1 MPTFP
6 HPAISTFRRV
16 IGAAGL
22 CLWMTLTGDAATAQE
37 ETCGSNRDAI
47 CVSGMVPKSDPAR
60 VWELLRGNL
69 KFALYYFEC
78 LGGDQ
83 LSCTVVGG
91 QLFDGRDLALDP
103 DAAMALLGPSCDFGH
118 EFACVAVAYHFRE
131 TALGD
136 VDPLLI
142 AQLARRSCRAEAD
155 ACAFEASL
163 YVDGD
168 VFPVDHDKAAE
179 VLSYACARKAGNS
192 CYRLGQLHL
201 DGLAPGS
208 SEQKGRDLV
217 EQSCEFNFG
226 EGCFDLAIFY
236 NGEVPGGEDRQ
247 LATKYFRKSCDLLHG
262 PGCFNAGVLTGAEAP
277 FWSQDFDE
285 DLAFQERGCA
295 LNDADS
301 CTRAGSL
308 HGGDLISNPDLA
320 KSVAFSRRGCELGGA
335 VACAN
340 LGLNYEFGR
349 GVAADGKKAFEA
361 YKTACHAGNGGG
373 CNGLGNIYAK
383 GMAGEQDDF
392 LAVEYFEKSC
402 DLGDPIGCT
411 NVAFFAENQRGVFR
425 LDSQIEH
432 FYQLGCDGG
441 FHEACKRLK
450 KDDPE

>member
-1 MPTFP
+1 MPTFR
-6 HPAISTFRRV
+6 HPAISTFKRV

-22 CLWMTLTGDAATAQE
+22 CLWMTLNGDAATAQE

-83 LSCTVVGG
+83 LSRTVVGG

-118 EFACVAVAYHFRE
+118 EFACVAVASYFRE

-142 AQLARRSCRAEAD
+142 AQLARRSCRADAD

-179 VLSYACARKAGNS
+179 ILSFACARNAGYS

-208 SEQKGRDLV
+208 SEQKGLDLV

-226 EGCFDLAIFY
+226 EGCFDMGNRYPEQPSDPKEIKARRMFF
-236 NGEVPGGEDRQ
+236 E
-247 LATKYFRKSCDLLHG
+247 KSCTFG
-262 PGCFNAGVLTGAEAP
+262 FGQGCYVAGALAGVMAP
-277 FWSQDFDE
+277 FWKQDFDE
-285 DLAFQERGCA
+285 ELAWHEKGCSLA
-295 LNDADS
+295 YADS

-308 HGGDLISNPDLA
+308 HNGTQISDPDLPV
-320 KSVAFSRRGCELGGA
+320 SVAFSKRGCTLGDPI
-335 VACAN
+335 ACAN
-340 LGLNYEFGR
+340 LGVNYEFGR

-361 YKTACHAGNGGG
+361 YKTACDAGNGGG

-402 DLGDPIGCT
+402 NLGDPIGCT
-411 NVAFFAENQRGVFR
+411 NVAFFAENQRGAFR

-450 KDDPE
+450 KDDAE